1 MSCEA
6 CSVSNTS
13 CSGCNS
19 PKPSTPSQPQGL
31 GFGVSR
37 GGGFRERGGFLGRIG
52 GFPFNRQR
60 GFFQQLP
67 LFYTQPYF
75 YQPACALD
83 ANLPADMQTVVR
95 SALSSGST
103 AVKQALSTLMRDLG
117 YPLAAGCLVR
127 GY

>member
-6 CSVSNTS
+6 CSISQTG

-37 GGGFRERGGFLGRIG
+37 GGSFRERGGFLGRIG

-60 GFFQQLP
+60 GFFQQP
-67 LFYTQPYF
+67 FFYTQPYQF
-75 YQPACALD
+75 TCTLD
-83 ANLPADMQTVVR
+83 TNLPANMQTVVR

-117 YPLAAGCLVR
+117 YPLAAGCLSR